1 MSPSRGA
8 QLLCA
13 SPQSFLK
20 SALSLIYWLMA
31 KGSLEG
37 PCLMLKLWH
46 HLSDL
51 FQVLSRWTP
60 NSSNEDT
67 TLEHI
72 TQVIN
77 DLDFTRGSPL
87 FSLANGARKFRYF
100 PERRDQDIFFFH
112 TRKVV
117 VSRNIKEIWDNS
129 DLETPENDICENN
142 QESLPMVQSYIWAFG
157 DKKTRGICFEDVVI
171 NEGKKRAVENLV
183 EEETFRK
190 TFRAWGFLIGF
201 CLFFKTKGHTSAA
214 TWQGVIGIPRLG
226 RTGVSRT
233 R

>member
-1 MSPSRGA
+1 MLDNVYVCMYVGSVSFWFQQFPTSGTGQRLFISTDNGFLVSVMRFHTSSWLRRWHWVNGLYLSFAQLILTFLGWTPMSPSRGA
-8 QLLCA
+8 QLFHA

-72 TQVIN
+72 TQVIHE
-77 DLDFTRGSPL
+77 LDFTLGSPL
-87 FSLANGARKFRYF
+87 FSLAKGARKFRDF
-100 PERRDQDIFFFH
+100 AERRDQDIFFPH
-112 TRKVV
+112 KKSGS
-117 VSRNIKEIWDNS
+117 VS
-129 DLETPENDICENN
+129 
-142 QESLPMVQSYIWAFG
+142 
-157 DKKTRGICFEDVVI
+157 
-171 NEGKKRAVENLV
+171 
-183 EEETFRK
+183 
-190 TFRAWGFLIGF
+190 
-201 CLFFKTKGHTSAA
+201 
-214 TWQGVIGIPRLG
+214 
-226 RTGVSRT
+226 
-233 R
+233 